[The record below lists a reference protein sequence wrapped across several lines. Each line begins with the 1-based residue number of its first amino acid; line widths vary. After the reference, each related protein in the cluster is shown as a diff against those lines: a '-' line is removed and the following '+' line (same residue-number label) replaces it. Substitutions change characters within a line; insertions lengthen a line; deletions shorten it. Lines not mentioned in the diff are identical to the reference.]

1 MRRLMVY
8 DRFDQPLGDIAEADV
23 FSLVRRTTI
32 NGEHAL
38 EVTTTR
44 KLGKGQRILMQDGRQ
59 IWREYVVDGVDELH
73 GAGRRPV
80 GTYTCVWSIQHD
92 LQGVRV
98 SVMPGVQSP
107 VTAGEALAR
116 LLGTTRRWTVGTVTN
131 TSTGGASMY
140 DTDAWSA
147 LSTLVKTWGGEVDTT
162 IEVDQ
167 AGVVS
172 RKVDLYAQQGDQEAR
187 RRYDFGA
194 DIKSV
199 RRTMPDGPL
208 YCRMTPRGKGEET
221 EGGGY
226 GRKVTIESVNDGKD
240 YLELASMVPLA
251 KLPDGTG
258 GWEYPTIEVENG
270 DCETPAELL
279 AWARD
284 VVEDTLAPQVGYDV
298 DVLQAAREGIDMH
311 GVSLGDAVQ
320 VVDRSFGDDGLR
332 VSARVVE
339 MTVDE
344 LEDRDITIKLG
355 HIAQGVTSSLGS
367 LAASISKVRDA
378 VIDINGYYES
388 LSTAGYIDSLISRLN
403 SQINADGGYTYIVP
417 GQGIRTYDREVSDP
431 LIGAEATKVVEMKG
445 GSIRIAN
452 TKTAQGEW
460 EWKSVFTSGHIAANM
475 VTAAN
480 ITAGYIGNSTN
491 GSFWDL
497 DNDVLRIASTSTVG
511 GESVA
516 ELLGST
522 HNTNLVRNGDFL
534 DGSEFWYFASG
545 AAVVDD
551 ATFGKC
557 LRITGTSGSYAT
569 ANGTTN
575 FKHEANHTYTIGF
588 YAKAD
593 AECTLNVGIGGYASA
608 ETRYLDGVTLGTEWT
623 YLTGTLSTENRSG
636 SLRFDGSPISVNVY
650 IANVMLSEG
659 SYVSEYE
666 LSQRDIVY
674 RVEKAGTIASNYL
687 TFDSSNGL
695 DIGYS
700 GTQAK
705 TRINGSGVEIFD
717 NSGVSALSAIVSN
730 NVSTVRVGRA
740 SDSGNVEMS
749 SSGYVDVKS
758 GSTIL
763 AHFGYGSG
771 TNASGGTSTAPYYTI
786 GTRESNEVGN
796 YSVVEGYNGT
806 AKGFGAHAEGGGCKA
821 SGGYAHAEGVNTS
834 ASADNSHAE
843 GMKTSASEYAA
854 HAEGRESLASGEI
867 SHAEGEETVA
877 SARGAHAEG
886 YKTRASGRWSHAG
899 GYGTIANVDCE
910 TVIGRY
916 NSLNSSSLFI
926 VGNGSGDSRSNAF
939 RVTEGGTAYVGSTQ
953 VTSDRRV
960 KTPLGYIDEDEA
972 VDFVRSLKPS
982 KFEKFG
988 RRELGFYAQDVE
1000 ETNLGEY
1007 LVDESNDH
1015 GYEDFKNLSY
1025 DGIIAPLVAY
1035 CQHLEKRIEELERG
1049 A

>member
-8 DRFDQPLGDIAEADV
+8 DRTDKPLGDIAEADV
-23 FSLVRRTTI
+23 FSLVRRATI

-44 KLGKGQRILMQDGRQ
+44 KLGKGQRILLQDGRQ
-59 IWREYVVDGVDELH
+59 IWHEYVVDGIDELH

-80 GTYTCVWSIQHD
+80 GTYACVWSIQHD

-98 SVMPGVQSP
+98 SVMPGVQTP

-172 RKVDLYAQQGDQEAR
+172 RKVDLYAQQGDQEAK

-208 YCRMTPRGKGEET
+208 YCRLTPRGKGEET

-251 KLPDGTG
+251 KLPDGDG

-284 VVEDTLAPQVGYDV
+284 VLEDTLVPQVGYDV
-298 DVLQAAREGIDMH
+298 DVLQAAREGIDLH

-344 LEDRDITIKLG
+344 LEDRDIIIKLG
-355 HIAQGVTSSLGS
+355 HISDGVTNSLGS

-378 VIDINGYYES
+378 VIDINGGT
-388 LSTAGYIDSLISRLN
+388 LSTADYLDRLISRLN
-403 SQINADGGYTYIVP
+403 NEINADGGYTYIVP
-417 GQGIRTYDREVSDP
+417 GQGIRTYDNEVSDP
-431 LIGAEATKVVEMKG
+431 LIGAEATKVVEIKG

-460 EWKSVFTSGHIAANM
+460 EWKTVFTSGHIAAEL
-475 VTAAN
+475 VTAAA
-480 ITAGYIGNSTN
+480 ITTGYIGNASSGTYIDLDSNTVQLGSRNSINATVDNYGFYVNDQTASVMHLGHEGTSYKLRIGKSGTDQAKIVLDST
-491 GSFWDL
+491 GGIDL
-497 DNDVLRIASTSTVG
+497 DNGVNTGAHIGYDSSLREFYVTIGTRKSDSEIGSYSTACGSNGTASGGRSFTSGQWTTASGTNSCAFNDYTTASGVDSAAFGTST
-511 GESVA
+511 
-516 ELLGST
+516 T
-522 HNTNLVRNGDFL
+522 
-534 DGSEFWYFASG
+534 ASG
-545 AAVVDD
+545 
-551 ATFGKC
+551 
-557 LRITGTSGSYAT
+557 Y
-569 ANGTTN
+569 
-575 FKHEANHTYTIGF
+575 
-588 YAKAD
+588 
-593 AECTLNVGIGGYASA
+593 
-608 ETRYLDGVTLGTEWT
+608 
-623 YLTGTLSTENRSG
+623 
-636 SLRFDGSPISVNVY
+636 
-650 IANVMLSEG
+650 
-659 SYVSEYE
+659 
-666 LSQRDIVY
+666 
-674 RVEKAGTIASNYL
+674 
-687 TFDSSNGL
+687 SSFTCG
-695 DIGYS
+695 S
-700 GTQAK
+700 GTQA
-705 TRINGSGVEIFD
+705 
-717 NSGVSALSAIVSN
+717 SN
-730 NVSTVRVGRA
+730 
-740 SDSGNVEMS
+740 
-749 SSGYVDVKS
+749 
-758 GSTIL
+758 
-763 AHFGYGSG
+763 
-771 TNASGGTSTAPYYTI
+771 YYT
-786 GTRESNEVGN
+786 S
-796 YSVVEGYNGT
+796 
-806 AKGFGAHAEGGGCKA
+806 AFG
-821 SGGYAHAEGVNTS
+821 
-834 ASADNSHAE
+834 
-843 GMKTSASEYAA
+843 
-854 HAEGRESLASGEI
+854 L
-867 SHAEGEETVA
+867 
-877 SARGAHAEG
+877 
-886 YKTRASGRWSHAG
+886 
-899 GYGTIANVDCE
+899 GTIADQWAQFVC
-910 TVIGRY
+910 GRY
-916 NSLNSSSLFI
+916 NSPNSGDYFE
-926 VGNGSGDSRSNAF
+926 VGNGNNDSSRSNAF
-939 RVTEGGTAYVGSTQ
+939 RVTSSGTAYVGSTQ

-960 KTPLGYIDEDEA
+960 KTPLGDIAEDEA
-972 VDFVRSLKPS
+972 VDFVHSLKPS

-1007 LVDESNDH
+1007 LVDESDDH

-1035 CQHLEKRIEELERG
+1035 CQHLERRIEELERG

>member
-8 DRFDQPLGDIAEADV
+8 DRFDQPIGDIAEADV
-23 FSLVRRTTI
+23 FSLVRRATI

-59 IWREYVVDGVDELH
+59 IWHEYVVDGVDELH

-80 GTYTCVWSIQHD
+80 GTYMCVWSIQQD

-116 LLGTTRRWTVGTVTN
+116 LLGTTKRWTVGTVTN

-172 RKVDLYAQQGDQEAR
+172 RKVDLYAQQGDQEAK

-208 YCRMTPRGKGEET
+208 YCRLTPRGKGEET

-226 GRKVTIESVNDGKD
+226 GRKVTIESVNDGKN

-270 DCETPAELL
+270 DCETPEELL
-279 AWARD
+279 AWARG
-284 VVEDTLAPQVGYDV
+284 VLEDTLIPKVGYDV

-344 LEDRDITIKLG
+344 LEDRDVNVKLG

-367 LAASISKVRDA
+367 LAASISKVHDA
-378 VIDINGYYES
+378 VIDLNGT

-431 LIGAEATKVVEMKG
+431 LIGAEATKVVEIKG

-460 EWKSVFTSGHIAANM
+460 EWKSVFTSGHIAAEL
-475 VTAAN
+475 VTVAQ
-480 ITAGYIGNSTN
+480 ITAGYIGN
-491 GSFWDL
+491 
-497 DNDVLRIASTSTVG
+497 AS
-511 GESVA
+511 
-516 ELLGST
+516 
-522 HNTNLVRNGDFL
+522 
-534 DGSEFWYFASG
+534 
-545 AAVVDD
+545 
-551 ATFGKC
+551 
-557 LRITGTSGSYAT
+557 SGSYWNLDNNILRIGTGAEIGNTTAESLVSDTAT
-569 ANGTTN
+569 AKSNASTAL
-575 FKHEANHTYTIGF
+575 ANAATAQSTAED
-588 YAKAD
+588 AKKVA
-593 AECTLNVGIGGYASA
+593 T
-608 ETRYLDGVTLGTEWT
+608 
-623 YLTGTLSTENRSG
+623 
-636 SLRFDGSPISVNVY
+636 
-650 IANVMLSEG
+650 
-659 SYVSEYE
+659 
-666 LSQRDIVY
+666 
-674 RVEKAGTIASNYL
+674 NYL
-687 TFDSSNGL
+687 TYDSTNGL

-700 GTQAK
+700 GTKAK
-705 TRINGSGVEIFD
+705 TRISGSGVEVFD
-717 NSGVSALSAIVSN
+717 NSGVSALSAKVSN
-730 NVSTVRVGRA
+730 NVSTVRVGRE
-740 SDSGNVEMS
+740 SDAGNVEMS
-749 SSGYVDVKS
+749 SDGYVDVKR

-771 TNASGGTSTAPYYTI
+771 TNASGSTSTAPYYTI
-786 GTRESNEVGN
+786 GTRKSNEVGN
-796 YSVVEGYNGT
+796 YSVVEGYNGD
-806 AKGFGAHAEGGGCKA
+806 AKGFGAHAEGGGCVA
-821 SGGYAHAEGVNTS
+821 NGGYAHAEGVNTS

-843 GMKTSASEYAA
+843 GMKTLASKYAA
-854 HAEGRESLASGEI
+854 HAEGRESVASGEI
-867 SHAEGEETVA
+867 SHAEGDGTRA
-877 SARGAHAEG
+877 SAWCAHAEG
-886 YKTRASGRWSHAG
+886 GGTTASGMWSHAG
-899 GYGTIANVDCE
+899 GYGTVANGDCQ

-916 NSLNSSSLFI
+916 NSLDSSSFFI
-926 VGNGSGDSRSNAF
+926 VGNGDNYSSRSNAF
-939 RVTEGGTAYVGSTQ
+939 RVTKGGTAYVGSTQ

-960 KTPLGYIDEDEA
+960 KTPLGDIAEDEA
-972 VDFVRSLKPS
+972 ADFVRSLKPS

-1000 ETNLGEY
+1000 KTNLGEY
-1007 LVDESNDH
+1007 LVDESDDH

>member
-8 DRFDQPLGDIAEADV
+8 DRTDKPLGDIAEADV
-23 FSLVRRTTI
+23 FSLVRRATV

-59 IWREYVVDGVDELH
+59 IWHEYVVDGVDELH

-80 GTYTCVWSIQHD
+80 GTYVCVWSIQHD

-98 SVMPGVQSP
+98 SVMPGVQTP

-172 RKVDLYAQQGDQEAR
+172 RKVDLYAQQGDQEAK

-226 GRKVTIESVNDGKD
+226 GRKITIESVNDGKD

-284 VVEDTLAPQVGYDV
+284 VLEDTLTPKVGYDV

-344 LEDRDITIKLG
+344 LEDRDVNVKLG
-355 HIAQGVTSSLGS
+355 HISDGVTNSLGS
-367 LAASISKVRDA
+367 LAAEISQVRDT
-378 VIDINGYYES
+378 VVNINGGT
-388 LSTAGYIDSLISRLN
+388 LSTADYLDRLISRLN
-403 SQINADGGYTYIVP
+403 NEINASGGYTYIVP
-417 GQGIRTYDREVSDP
+417 GQGIRTYDNEVSDP
-431 LIGAEATKVVEMKG
+431 LVGAEATKVVEIKG

-460 EWKSVFTSGHIAANM
+460 DWKSVFTSGHIAAEL
-475 VTAAN
+475 VTAAA
-480 ITAGYIGNSTN
+480 ITTGYIGSSGDT
-491 GSFWDL
+491 FIDL
-497 DNDVLRIASTSTVG
+497 DNHTVQLG
-511 GESVA
+511 RSSYGHTVINDSGL
-516 ELLGST
+516 ELLYSSISM
-522 HNTNLVRNGDFL
+522 L
-534 DGSEFWYFASG
+534 FAG
-545 AAVVDD
+545 
-551 ATFGKC
+551 
-557 LRITGTSGSYAT
+557 
-569 ANGTTN
+569 
-575 FKHEANHTYTIGF
+575 
-588 YAKAD
+588 
-593 AECTLNVGIGGYASA
+593 
-608 ETRYLDGVTLGTEWT
+608 
-623 YLTGTLSTENRSG
+623 RSG
-636 SLRFDGSPISVNVY
+636 S
-650 IANVMLSEG
+650 
-659 SYVSEYE
+659 SYV
-666 LSQRDIVY
+666 
-674 RVEKAGTIASNYL
+674 A
-687 TFDSSNGL
+687 
-695 DIGYS
+695 
-700 GTQAK
+700 
-705 TRINGSGVEIFD
+705 
-717 NSGVSALSAIVSN
+717 
-730 NVSTVRVGRA
+730 RVGMSDRA
-740 SDSGNVEMS
+740 HVDISDGAIDIAYGS
-749 SSGYVDVKS
+749 SDP
-758 GSTIL
+758 I
-763 AHFGYGSG
+763 AHFGYGNVKNVSGQTVSASYTTIGHRKSSSAIGMYSFAAGINVAATAYCSHAEMYGTTASDAYARASGYNCTASGSPSIAEGYQTTASGDWGSHATGCG
-771 TNASGGTSTAPYYTI
+771 TNAY
-786 GTRESNEVGN
+786 
-796 YSVVEGYNGT
+796 
-806 AKGFGAHAEGGGCKA
+806 F
-821 SGGYAHAEGVNTS
+821 
-834 ASADNSHAE
+834 DNQF
-843 GMKTSASEYAA
+843 
-854 HAEGRESLASGEI
+854 
-867 SHAEGEETVA
+867 V
-877 SARGAHAEG
+877 
-886 YKTRASGRWSHAG
+886 
-899 GYGTIANVDCE
+899 C
-910 TVIGRY
+910 GRY
-916 NSLNSSSLFI
+916 NSPNSGDYFE
-926 VGNGSGDSRSNAF
+926 VGNGNNDGSRSNAF
-939 RVTEGGTAYVGSTQ
+939 RVTSSGTAYVGSTQ

-960 KTPLGYIDEDEA
+960 KTPLGDIAEDEA
-972 VDFVRSLKPS
+972 ADFVRSLKPS

>member
-1 MRRLMVY
+1 MVY
-8 DRFDQPLGDIAEADV
+8 DRLDKPLGDIAEADV
-23 FSLVRRTTI
+23 FSLVRRATI

-59 IWREYVVDGVDELH
+59 IWHEYVVDGVDELH

-167 AGVVS
+167 AGVVA
-172 RKVDLYAQQGDQEAR
+172 RKVDLYAQQGDQEAK

-208 YCRMTPRGKGEET
+208 FCRMTPRGKGEET

-258 GWEYPTIEVENG
+258 GWEYPTLEVENG

-284 VVEDTLAPQVGYDV
+284 VLEDTLTPQVGYDV

-344 LEDRDITIKLG
+344 LEDRDVNVKLG

-378 VIDINGYYES
+378 VIDINGGT

-403 SQINADGGYTYIVP
+403 SQISADGGYTYIVP
-417 GQGIRTYDREVSDP
+417 GQGIRTYDQAVSDP
-431 LIGAEATKVVEMKG
+431 LIGAEATKVVEIKG

-460 EWKSVFTSGHIAANM
+460 MWRTFGTGDGFTADLINAGTIDAAVVNIINLLQIGDDENNVRIAGSSI
-475 VTAAN
+475 N
-480 ITAGYIGNSTN
+480 ITAGGRDGALQMTGLPYTWDRQVLSEKSGGRIRFETANPSIPSYEQGCRRRLFFDKGN
-491 GSFWDL
+491 L
-497 DNDVLRIASTSTVG
+497 RLVPYDVDGTREYRYQWRISISG
-511 GESVA
+511 
-516 ELLGST
+516 
-522 HNTNLVRNGDFL
+522 VRNGVSYQHSEEGETVCPMTHPLRFAKIFDID
-534 DGSEFWYFASG
+534 DGSCTITIYYPQPGVNHEGTTGPHADVYCSW
-545 AAVVDD
+545 
-551 ATFGKC
+551 GKTPGVHTADKYY
-557 LRITGTSGSYAT
+557 LLYVSVALQVAGSTGEIRTGTDDVYLHTGNFTDLMTDGLAYSGQISIPFVYNNT
-569 ANGTTN
+569 MRNYRLK
-575 FKHEANHTYTIGF
+575 F
-588 YAKAD
+588 
-593 AECTLNVGIGGYASA
+593 VG
-608 ETRYLDGVTLGTEWT
+608 GV
-623 YLTGTLSTENRSG
+623 LST
-636 SLRFDGSPISVNVY
+636 FDIITPTDDSFY
-650 IANVMLSEG
+650 I
-659 SYVSEYE
+659 
-666 LSQRDIVY
+666 
-674 RVEKAGTIASNYL
+674 
-687 TFDSSNGL
+687 
-695 DIGYS
+695 
-700 GTQAK
+700 
-705 TRINGSGVEIFD
+705 
-717 NSGVSALSAIVSN
+717 
-730 NVSTVRVGRA
+730 
-740 SDSGNVEMS
+740 
-749 SSGYVDVKS
+749 
-758 GSTIL
+758 
-763 AHFGYGSG
+763 
-771 TNASGGTSTAPYYTI
+771 
-786 GTRESNEVGN
+786 
-796 YSVVEGYNGT
+796 
-806 AKGFGAHAEGGGCKA
+806 
-821 SGGYAHAEGVNTS
+821 
-834 ASADNSHAE
+834 
-843 GMKTSASEYAA
+843 
-854 HAEGRESLASGEI
+854 
-867 SHAEGEETVA
+867 
-877 SARGAHAEG
+877 
-886 YKTRASGRWSHAG
+886 
-899 GYGTIANVDCE
+899 
-910 TVIGRY
+910 
-916 NSLNSSSLFI
+916 
-926 VGNGSGDSRSNAF
+926 
-939 RVTEGGTAYVGSTQ
+939 
-953 VTSDRRV
+953 
-960 KTPLGYIDEDEA
+960 
-972 VDFVRSLKPS
+972 
-982 KFEKFG
+982 
-988 RRELGFYAQDVE
+988 
-1000 ETNLGEY
+1000 
-1007 LVDESNDH
+1007 
-1015 GYEDFKNLSY
+1015 
-1025 DGIIAPLVAY
+1025 
-1035 CQHLEKRIEELERG
+1035 
-1049 A
+1049 